1 MTPQLWIWIGFS
13 VFVLAM
19 LALDLGVFHRKSHTV
34 GMKEALTWSGVWI
47 ALALLFN
54 PGATFPGTGVLSL
67 AKSGERRRHAML
79 KLSRRGK
86 IR

>member
-1 MTPQLWIWIGFS
+1 MSEQLLIWIGFGA
-13 VFVLAM
+13 FVLAM

-67 AKSGERRRHAML
+67 SKSGERLRHALL
-79 KLSRRGK
+79 KLSRPGK